1 MDWRQTL
8 SFLKNADQEIPL
20 TLDYVKDGKIKPGD
34 FVTLKGTAMHPKE
47 NKVIFKPFVLYKVLE
62 IYPQEGPSA
71 QGLILN
77 SELGKWYVH
86 FDEDGGAGYFF
97 HVTLTPEEELGQLE
111 GLPFQI
117 MEMLHKYKSITRN
130 TLISE
135 ILQENYSEDK
145 KKMDS
150 LKNDI
155 FRAIKLLLDAGKIQR
170 SKRPGFYELS
180 LDGQKEMQ
188 EHYKGP
194 LDSNTP
200 E

>member
-1 MDWRQTL
+1 MDWRNTL
-8 SFLKNADQEIPL
+8 SFLKQTDQEVPL
-20 TLDYVKDGKIKPGD
+20 TLDYIRDGNIKPGD
-34 FVTLKGTAMHPKE
+34 FAMLKHSAIDDGKI
-47 NKVIFKPFVLYKVLE
+47 VFKAFSLYKVLE
-62 IYPQEGPSA
+62 IYPQEGPGV

-77 SELGKWYVH
+77 SELGKWYIH
-86 FDEDGGAGYFF
+86 FGKDGGANYFY
-97 HVTLTPEEELGQLE
+97 HATLTPEEELGQLE
-111 GLPFQI
+111 GLPFRI
-117 MEMLHKYKSITRN
+117 MEMLHTYKSITRN

-150 LKNDI
+150 LKNDV

-170 SKRPGFYELS
+170 AKRPGFYELS

-194 LDSNTP
+194 LDNNTP